1 MVSTSLPT
9 PSVPAG
15 FREGDFVDVFYRI
28 SQDSGHYFPVANAA
42 SGTLRPRY
50 GRTDGWMRAVLAEDW
65 PLGQAALVGDLGA
78 TGSVRVRH
86 THQFWVNPTGELL
99 DVSNESNMVVTV
111 EARDVRPASD
121 GRLTA
126 RPTLSVFV
134 VRWGGEHTKFNNEE
148 WGGAGASVSEQYIE
162 WFLDKCVYATL
173 GPDYEVCT
181 RCRNAA
187 TPQRRN
193 AATPRCRRDAAPT
206 GCRPL
211 RGARAWPSLHRPPTP
226 LRRRQVVSAFIE
238 SGADMGKLM
247 AGPIAASMTGRHRCG
262 CYFLW
267 PTSFQD
273 GTEDQSGMVPHG
285 AYFDCVKGFEAA
297 GLPTRFPHPSQLYR
311 TLLAKDWQP
320 SMCLV
325 AALRVPPATTVN
337 RAAIVADPRRAAAA
351 ALAALALI
359 RTSVLGLKAA
369 AAAEAAEEAA
379 EAAAAGA
386 AALAGWA
393 ARAAAAGGTA
403 ACGCAAGEG
412 AAGGAAAVA
421 AAADGAVVRAGSAE
435 AGGTEAGGTE
445 AGVRGVAKLGFAW
458 EAAHVIIWKGEAA
471 LEAALLRLAQQYN
484 CTDAAVI
491 VQDFAPN
498 DFELRVFVVQGK
510 PVELVYTNFARRDG
524 DGYFRDFV
532 KYSRSRA
539 THEWLEGDECA
550 AAAPPHR
557 HHAAALPPSPPT
569 HPHLRAAPAPASA
582 PPRIPRTRRRARP

>member
-193 AATPRCRRDAAPT
+193 AATPQRRDAAATPR
-206 GCRPL
+206 RP
-211 RGARAWPSLHRPPTP
+211 
-226 LRRRQVVSAFIE
+226 
-238 SGADMGKLM
+238 
-247 AGPIAASMTGRHRCG
+247 
-262 CYFLW
+262 
-267 PTSFQD
+267 
-273 GTEDQSGMVPHG
+273 
-285 AYFDCVKGFEAA
+285 
-297 GLPTRFPHPSQLYR
+297 
-311 TLLAKDWQP
+311 
-320 SMCLV
+320 V
-325 AALRVPPATTVN
+325 AAPCAVHGH
-337 RAAIVADPRRAAAA
+337 
-351 ALAALALI
+351 
-359 RTSVLGLKAA
+359 GL
-369 AAAEAAEEAA
+369 
-379 EAAAAGA
+379 
-386 AALAGWA
+386 LS
-393 ARAAAAGGTA
+393 TA
-403 ACGCAAGEG
+403 HPLPCAVG
-412 AAGGAAAVA
+412 
-421 AAADGAVVRAGSAE
+421 R
-435 AGGTEAGGTE
+435 
-445 AGVRGVAKLGFAW
+445 W
-458 EAAHVIIWKGEAA
+458 
-471 LEAALLRLAQQYN
+471 
-484 CTDAAVI
+484 C
-491 VQDFAPN
+491 
-498 DFELRVFVVQGK
+498 
-510 PVELVYTNFARRDG
+510 
-524 DGYFRDFV
+524 
-532 KYSRSRA
+532 
-539 THEWLEGDECA
+539 
-550 AAAPPHR
+550 
-557 HHAAALPPSPPT
+557 LPSS
-569 HPHLRAAPAPASA
+569 RAAPTWVS
-582 PPRIPRTRRRARP
+582 